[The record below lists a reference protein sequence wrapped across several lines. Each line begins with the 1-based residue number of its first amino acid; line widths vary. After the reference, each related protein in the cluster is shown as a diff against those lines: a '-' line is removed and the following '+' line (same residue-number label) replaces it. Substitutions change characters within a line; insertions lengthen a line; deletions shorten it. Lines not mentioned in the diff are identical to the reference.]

1 MKIFEVIQKTLLTIK
16 TFLFVFIKIV
26 KTSKK
31 NIIFLE
37 GGFGVISTHCYS
49 VPFIFNKKQSLVFWL
64 VKSELNPI
72 EMINMWKKRVD
83 IIPIN
88 IFKINTNFLNL
99 NIKKILLYF
108 WKMISKILGKNFYD
122 IWNFDILFY
131 NRYSIKK
138 FELLERKNKN
148 FSPSGFN
155 FHNEENVKKYQ
166 IFRSP
171 FLSQIV
177 KGEKSKKP
185 LLEFNKLIL
194 KYLLDLENSNKNFY
208 MLYVRKRNISSLEG
222 KARNGSNLINYLSSI
237 IFLNKKNYIPLINGD
252 FSKKDI
258 KYLKKKKVKF
268 LIHSNLSLSKVLFY
282 QLSIKLSKFVISE
295 YGGGTCLP
303 FVLKKKMLLLNFFP
317 ITHGYPNSLIFPKI
331 YLNKKNKIKKINEL
345 FEKKG
350 FEEFIKDNEFRKLN
364 NFEIYKATK
373 EFYNNFL
380 FKNKIRKNE
389 ITKMKCNFSNYFKT
403 SKYSETYLKIQKGLF

>member
-1 MKIFEVIQKTLLTIK
+1 MP
-16 TFLFVFIKIV
+16 FV
-26 KTSKK
+26 
-31 NIIFLE
+31 
-37 GGFGVISTHCYS
+37 
-49 VPFIFNKKQSLVFWL
+49 FNKKQSLVFWL
-64 VKSELNPI
+64 VKSEFNPI
-72 EMINMWKKRVD
+72 EMINMWKRRVD

-88 IFKINTNFLNL
+88 ISKVNTNFLNL
-99 NIKKILLYF
+99 NIKKILLCF
-108 WKMISKILGKNFYD
+108 WKIISKILGKNFYD

-131 NRYSIKK
+131 NKYSVKK

-148 FSPSGFN
+148 LSPSGFN
-155 FHNEENVKKYQ
+155 FHNEKNIKKYQ

-171 FLSQIV
+171 FLSQII
-177 KGEKSKKP
+177 KSEKSKKP
-185 LLEFNKLIL
+185 LLEFDKLIFKYFLNL
-194 KYLLDLENSNKNFY
+194 KNSNKNFY

-222 KARNGSNLINYLSSI
+222 KARNGSNLTNYLNSI

-258 KYLKKKKVKF
+258 KYLKKKRAKF
-268 LIHSNLSLSKVLFY
+268 LYNSNLNLSKILFY
-282 QLSIKLSKFVISE
+282 QLSIKLSKFVMSE

-331 YLNKKNKIKKINEL
+331 YLNKKKKIKKINEL

-364 NFEIYKATK
+364 NLEIYMATK

-380 FKNKIRKNE
+380 FKNKIHKNE

>member
-1 MKIFEVIQKTLLTIK
+1 MKIFEVVQRILLTIK
-16 TFLFVFIKIV
+16 TFLFVFIKII

-49 VPFIFNKKQSLVFWL
+49 LPFVFNKKQSLVFWL
-64 VKSELNPI
+64 VKSEFNPI

-88 IFKINTNFLNL
+88 ISKINANFLSL
-99 NIKKILLYF
+99 NIKKTLLCF

-131 NRYSIKK
+131 NKYSIKK

-148 FSPSGFN
+148 LSPSGFK
-155 FHNEENVKKYQ
+155 FHNEKNIKKNQ

-177 KGEKSKKP
+177 KSEKSKKP
-185 LLEFNKLIL
+185 LLEFDKLISKYILNL
-194 KYLLDLENSNKNFY
+194 KNSNKNFY

-222 KARNGSNLINYLSSI
+222 KARNGSNLTNYLNSI
-237 IFLNKKNYIPLINGD
+237 IFLNKRNYIPLINGD
-252 FSKKDI
+252 FSKKDVR
-258 KYLKKKKVKF
+258 YLKKRRAKF
-268 LIHSNLSLSKVLFY
+268 LFNSNINLSKILFY
-282 QLSIKLSKFVISE
+282 QLSIKLSKFVMSE

-303 FVLKKKMLLLNFFP
+303 FVLKKDTLLNFFP
-317 ITHGYPNSLIFPKI
+317 IPHGYPNSLIFPKI
-331 YLNKKNKIKKINEL
+331 YVNKKNKIKKINEL

-350 FEEFIKDNEFRKLN
+350 FEEFIKDNEFRKLKN
-364 NFEIYKATK
+364 LEIYKATK
-373 EFYNNFL
+373 GTIIF
-380 FKNKIRKNE
+380 I
-389 ITKMKCNFSNYFKT
+389 
-403 SKYSETYLKIQKGLF
+403 